1 MDHDT
6 IERLAKLAALG
17 LTETE
22 IDQADGDLTRM
33 IALIDEM
40 QSVNTNGIE
49 PLAHPLDASQA
60 LRPDAV
66 TEQVDRAKN
75 QASAP
80 ETGSGLYLV
89 PRVVE

>member
-6 IERLAKLAALG
+6 IEKLAKLAALG
-17 LTETE
+17 FAETE
-22 IDQADGDLTRM
+22 IEQAEGDLTRM

-40 QSVNTNGIE
+40 QSVDTIGIE
-49 PLAHPLDASQA
+49 PLAHPLDAEQV
-60 LRPDAV
+60 LRADAV
-66 TEQVDRAKN
+66 TETIDRDKN

-80 ETGSGLYLV
+80 ETDSGLYLV

>member
-17 LTETE
+17 LTENE
-22 IDQADGDLTRM
+22 IEQADGDLTRM

-40 QSVNTNGIE
+40 QSVDTNGIE
-49 PLAHPLDASQA
+49 PLAHPLDAEQA

-66 TEQVDRAKN
+66 TETIDRDKN
-75 QASAP
+75 QATAP
-80 ETGSGLYLV
+80 ETESGLYLV

>member
-22 IDQADGDLTRM
+22 IEQADGDLTRM

-40 QSVNTNGIE
+40 QSVATDGVQ
-49 PLAHPLDASQA
+49 PLAHPLDAEQM
-60 LRPDAV
+60 LRADVV
-66 TEQVDRAKN
+66 TEIVDREKN
-75 QASAP
+75 QAIAP
-80 ETGSGLYLV
+80 ETDAGLYLV
-89 PRVVE
+89 PKVVE